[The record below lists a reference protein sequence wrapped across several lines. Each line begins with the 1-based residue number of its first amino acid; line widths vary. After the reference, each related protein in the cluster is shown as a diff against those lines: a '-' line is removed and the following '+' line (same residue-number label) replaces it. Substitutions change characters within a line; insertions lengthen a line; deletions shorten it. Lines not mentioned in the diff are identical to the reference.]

1 MAIYFQRSDKMRQ
14 SKWIVS
20 LSSSFQPA
28 TEFYKLI
35 NQTVSAHTRL
45 WFRRENKDYSA

>member
-1 MAIYFQRSDKMRQ
+1 MDNLGLRSDKMRQ
-14 SKWIVS
+14 SKYIVS

-35 NQTVSAHTRL
+35 RHRLHTRL
-45 WFRRENKDYSA
+45 QFRIENTDYGA